1 MEKLRA
7 PDGCPWDRKQTEKTL
22 IKYLLEE
29 TYEVIEAIEEGD
41 YEKLKEELGDLLL
54 QVIFLSQI
62 AKEKGKFTAE
72 DVAEAISDK
81 LIFRHPHVFGQ
92 ERFETPQEV
101 LDHWDSFKKK
111 EKKSLLNGIP
121 RSAPALLE
129 AFAIGER
136 VSRIGF
142 DWDNAEEAL
151 EKVEEEIAELKRAL
165 REGKG
170 KEEEIGDILFS
181 VANVARLYGINPE
194 EALKLTNRKFR
205 ERFSKIEETAEKTG
219 SELRDIPRE
228 EMEKL
233 WEGAKNVG
241 KRDN

>member
-72 DVAEAISDK
+72 DVANAISDK
-81 LIFRHPHVFGQ
+81 LIFRHPHVFGK
-92 ERFETPQEV
+92 EKFETPEEV
-101 LDHWDSFKKK
+101 LEHWDSFKKK
-111 EKKSLLNGIP
+111 EKKGLLDGIP
-121 RSAPALLE
+121 GSAPALLE

-142 DWDNAEEAL
+142 DWDNAEEAV

-170 KEEEIGDILFS
+170 AEEEIGDILFS

-205 ERFSKIEETAEKTG
+205 ERFSKIEEAAERTG
-219 SELRDIPRE
+219 RELREIPRE
-228 EMEKL
+228 EMEEL
-233 WEGAKNVG
+233 WEEAKNTE
-241 KRDN
+241 KTN